1 MQASTQTLTAA
12 NDNPG
17 GTIRIER
24 APTGL
29 VSLLGRAAA
38 RRFVEAAQ
46 PANINAA
53 PAERSIK

>member
-17 GTIRIER
+17 GTTRIVR

-46 PANINAA
+46 PANIHAA
-53 PAERSIK
+53 PTERSIK